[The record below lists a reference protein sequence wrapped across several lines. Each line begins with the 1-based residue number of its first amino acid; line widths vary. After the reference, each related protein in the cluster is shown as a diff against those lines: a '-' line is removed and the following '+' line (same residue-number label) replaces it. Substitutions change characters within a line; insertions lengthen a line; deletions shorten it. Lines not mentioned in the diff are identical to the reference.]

1 MHAIQDTEPTLA
13 EVFGALPLSIVY
25 ARRADLAALQP
36 GARVPLSPPFHVSD
50 DDAYLVVP
58 DDVGLGLVDIF
69 AKADEAALSDVLR
82 TGALVLGVIERDGRA
97 TVLEVD
103 EAARLG
109 PMLGQ
114 MRYALEQSADDEA
127 LDALNAL
134 EQAQVTV
141 ASELVD
147 EAGLDAML
155 EHVQHIGPSWRVPAH
170 RKDLAE
176 VDPTHAWSRRLPDG
190 RVGIEMVVFQEY
202 EELVAVLR
210 PAALRPGI
218 RSLRR
223 V

>member
-1 MHAIQDTEPTLA
+1 MHAIQDTEPSLA

-25 ARRADLAALQP
+25 ARRADLPAARE
-36 GARVPLSPPFHVSD
+36 GGRIPLTPPFHVSD
-50 DDAYLVVP
+50 DDAYLLVP
-58 DDVGLGLVDIF
+58 DDVGLGLVDVF
-69 AKADEAALSDVLR
+69 AHANERALSDVLR
-82 TGALVLGVIERDGRA
+82 TAVLVLGVIEREGR
-97 TVLEVD
+97 TTFLEID
-103 EAARLG
+103 DAARLG

-114 MRYALEQSADDEA
+114 MRYFLEQSADESA
-127 LDALNAL
+127 LLALNGL

-155 EHVQHIGPSWRVPAH
+155 VGVQHIGPTWRVPPH

-190 RVGIEMVVFQEY
+190 RIGIEMVVFQEY
-202 EELVAVLR
+202 EELVALLR

-218 RSLRR
+218 RSLPR